1 LGVWELLPLLSTMEL
16 KGWPANIV
24 YRPLDYAPLEEF
36 IVRHRTQ
43 FGAKLIK
50 KSNAL
55 GEILK
60 CLKRGELV
68 ALLMDQNVGWRKGVF
83 AEFFGHRACTNKGL
97 ALLALKTRA
106 PVVPLF
112 LVREKS
118 SYSVHIGEA
127 LPLITTGDRTKDLEA
142 NTQQYN
148 TVIESFVRRFPDQ
161 WLWVHQ
167 RWKTRPYKPW
177 PRK

>member
-1 LGVWELLPLLSTMEL
+1 MREVM
-16 KGWPANIV
+16 
-24 YRPLDYAPLEEF
+24 
-36 IVRHRTQ
+36 
-43 FGAKLIK
+43 
-50 KSNAL
+50 
-55 GEILK
+55 K

-83 AEFFGHRACTNKGL
+83 VEFFGHRACTSKGL

-106 PVVPLF
+106 PVVPMF
-112 LVREKS
+112 LVRVQS

-127 LPLITTGDRTKDLEA
+127 LPLITTGDRTRDLES

-148 TVIESFVRRFPDQ
+148 AVIESFVRRYPDQ
-161 WLWVHQ
+161 WLWVHR